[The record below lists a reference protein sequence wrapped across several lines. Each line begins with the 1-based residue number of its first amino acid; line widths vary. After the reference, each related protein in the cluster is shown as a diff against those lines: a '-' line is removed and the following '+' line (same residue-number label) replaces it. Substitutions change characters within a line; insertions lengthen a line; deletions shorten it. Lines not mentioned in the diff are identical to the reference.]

1 MQLRLQEF
9 YKAVAFYAYP
19 AIVIPPFIEVT
30 NRGPLNSEDTKIINF
45 IDDVR
50 KQLSDLH
57 IGKKN
62 NGTIPTLRDDVLLC
76 TTGLDNKTVVALS
89 NAEGITLYFGKY
101 DNIYRIGFGVNCL
114 TGDERYKIDLTNKN
128 IVLL

>member
-9 YKAVAFYAYP
+9 YKVVAFYAYP
-19 AIVIPPFIEVT
+19 AIVTPPFIEVI
-30 NRGPLNSEDTKIINF
+30 NRGPLNSEDIKVINF
-45 IDDVR
+45 IDNVR
-50 KQLSDLH
+50 KQLNDLH

-62 NGTIPTLRDDVLLC
+62 NGTISTFRDDALLC

-101 DNIYRIGFGVNCL
+101 DNIYRIGFDVNCL
-114 TGDERYKIDLTNKN
+114 TGVERCKIDLMDKN

>member
-1 MQLRLQEF
+1 MKLRLADF

-19 AIVIPPFIEVT
+19 AIVTSPFIEVI
-30 NRGPLNSEDTKIINF
+30 NRGPLNSEDIKVINF

-50 KQLSDLH
+50 KQLNDLH

-62 NGTIPTLRDDVLLC
+62 NGTIPTFRDDTLLC

-101 DNIYRIGFGVNCL
+101 DNTYRIGFGVNCL
-114 TGDERYKIDLTNKN
+114 TGDERYKIDLIDKN